1 MRGGLTPA
9 PVQDPKMRP
18 IVEEYAKDEKKF
30 FDDFAKAWIKLQE
43 NGVPAFEKPWYQ
55 FW

>member
-1 MRGGLTPA
+1 
-9 PVQDPKMRP
+9 MRP

-43 NGVPAFEKPWYQ
+43 LSVPAFQKGWWGY
-55 FW
+55 FFG